1 MKRKLLAC
9 ILAASVMAALA
20 YGCGGNDSDDSST
33 GDSVGSSSYF
43 SSSEDSSYF
52 SSSEDESSFSSSEDS
67 SSEDS
72 SSEEK
77 AVYTVTFDSDG
88 GVAVASQSVTEGGKI
103 QKPVD
108 PEKAPSSFEVT
119 YKFVG
124 WYCGDEL
131 WNFETD
137 VVTEDT
143 TLTARYEEERATKP
157 Y

>member
-1 MKRKLLAC
+1 MKRKLLAF
-9 ILAASVMAALA
+9 ILATSVMAALA

-33 GDSVGSSSYF
+33 VDSVSSSSSSYF
-43 SSSEDSSYF
+43 SSSEDSS
-52 SSSEDESSFSSSEDS
+52 SEDGSYFSSSEDS

-88 GVAVASQSVTEGGKI
+88 GTTVDAQSVTEGGKV

-108 PEKAPSSFEVT
+108 PEKAPSSFEVM

-124 WYCGDEL
+124 WYCGDKL

-143 TLTARYEEERATKP
+143 TLTAHYEEERATKP